1 MTEPSYPTPPIHRA
15 SLEQRLRNICGS
27 LGINELRTR
36 TSLAHTVVA
45 QMLPAG
51 VVKGGAAIKL
61 RVGDQ
66 ASRLTTDLDAARAAT
81 HTVETYTAELSDR
94 LSEGWHGFT
103 GRLVDREPAD
113 PPDVPAEYV
122 MQPFEVKLSFNG
134 QSYVTVPLELG
145 HDEVGSTDQPRLALD
160 AGITEVF
167 ERLGFPTPAPVPVL
181 AVEHQIAQK
190 LHACTTPDRHGGNER
205 AHDLVD
211 LQILVAA
218 EPPDLSELATVG
230 RRLFAARRVAPWPP
244 TVQAWPGW
252 EDRYVDAAEG
262 LDVLPLTEAVTWLND
277 LVEDAEQTAGD
288 RS

>member
-1 MTEPSYPTPPIHRA
+1 M
-15 SLEQRLRNICGS
+15 
-27 LGINELRTR
+27 
-36 TSLAHTVVA
+36 
-45 QMLPAG
+45 
-51 VVKGGAAIKL
+51 VKGGAAIKL

-81 HTVETYTAELSDR
+81 HTIETYTAELSNR
-94 LSEGWHGFT
+94 LAKGWNGFT

-113 PPDVPAEYV
+113 PPDVPAAYV
-122 MQPFEVKLSFNG
+122 MQPFEVKLSYNG

-167 ERLGFPTPAPVPVL
+167 ERLGFPTPAPLPVL

-211 LQILVAA
+211 LQILVASEA
-218 EPPDLSELATVG
+218 PDLSELAVIG
-230 RRLFAARRVAPWPP
+230 LRLFTARRVAPWPP

-252 EDRYVDAAEG
+252 EDRYVNAAEG
-262 LDVLPLTEAVTWLND
+262 LDVLPLAEAVAWLND
-277 LVEDAEQTAGD
+277 LIDAAEQAAGD